1 MGTWKVIFLVLGIVL
16 TRSEAVFEKV
26 IEIGPESFDG
36 ISNELC
42 CSRMLILYDQM
53 ATISSV
59 KIVASSED
67 EVNKV
72 DATISDGN
80 LRLLQLDQP
89 SESVFVQVSLV
100 LGTPIAEISIGS
112 RSEAYVVGLLGSPIG
127 SIVAMGESLV
137 RNCSI
142 WTTVYVGAVSRYSH
156 EESQL
161 WNHQVHLGGSIYPL
175 DFGFRVR
182 TENNAAVCVDAILC
196 GDDQCAGTA
205 DLVTKDNGAVVVR
218 GGRFP
223 VLTTN
228 IAGPGFI
235 STCPLTV
242 VRGQA
247 IVSGSDENENGG
259 SVDMCVTEVLESDI
273 TDGGSVTY
281 DTACAADD
289 FELFARGAENT
300 PVVGC
305 SQPSTAACNVI
316 FTPDTGQVIEECP
329 SDTDCRIVC
338 FSKASTVNTLQ
349 GSDVIPKRLF
359 EVRVGDL
366 VQSYDLDGGQTFSEV
381 FLVQHEGPEGK
392 AVPMNKLH
400 YETMADE
407 GDKLEALTVSAL
419 HYILS
424 SIVPKMEYTKVSDL
438 KVGSRIFILDSAGKY
453 QSATIIKFEYVH
465 SPAVNIHTLND
476 RIVVDGVLA
485 SSIASLKLFGVVD
498 TMQLRLMLLPL
509 KVLYLLGASRLVQVL
524 DSLGHRVVKQFL

>member
-127 SIVAMGESLV
+127 SIVAMGESL
-137 RNCSI
+137 
-142 WTTVYVGAVSRYSH
+142 
-156 EESQL
+156 
-161 WNHQVHLGGSIYPL
+161 VHLGGSIYPL